1 MTCPDCT
8 RAQAEPW
15 PGHSAGCKG
24 CVARGLA
31 RIFLRR
37 GERGRR
43 LRMAAEQAGVTV
55 EQVHAAWAKDAMNPE
70 ASAFTTG
77 PTATT

>member
-1 MTCPDCT
+1 MSCADCT
-8 RAQAEPW
+8 QAKAEEW
-15 PGHSAGCKG
+15 HGFSAGCKG
-24 CVARGLA
+24 CAARGLA

-55 EQVHAAWAKDAMNPE
+55 EQVREAWAKDAMNTE
-70 ASAFTTG
+70 
-77 PTATT
+77 TA